1 MDQTTSISFC
11 LLHIRQMILIT
22 SVDQWMGHSI
32 ASHLMHHPPVREK
45 LRLTY
50 QDKSNCHSF
59 ERHGAQMVQLDHS
72 NEENLALALRGVQHV
87 ILAIGFEVNRV
98 ELCKKIIQRAGKSGV
113 KSIIVVSQTGA
124 MSSTHEALKQFSEVE
139 EELFSTDMDTVI
151 LRYDTCLLGQ

>member
-1 MDQTTSISFC
+1 
-11 LLHIRQMILIT
+11 
-22 SVDQWMGHSI
+22 
-32 ASHLMHHPPVREK
+32 
-45 LRLTY
+45 
-50 QDKSNCHSF
+50 
-59 ERHGAQMVQLDHS
+59 MVQLDHS

-151 LRYDTCLLGQ
+151 LRYNTCLLGQ